1 MNTYKIEYLT
11 NIEVEIAKYFKPEMF
26 ESDSFAYKFFS
37 EQCFF
42 EGDTFTDKQRLAFWN
57 IVIQNR
63 QILPPDKYE
72 LVEQIGLILQA
83 QSKSISTDVN
93 HLLSNLNYKLKLPFQ
108 ITEWKEQS

>member
-1 MNTYKIEYLT
+1 MRAYKIEYLT
-11 NIEVEIAKYFKPEMF
+11 NIEVEIAKYFEAEMF

-37 EQCFF
+37 EQTFL
-42 EGDTFTDKQRLAFWN
+42 EGDTFTHKQRVAFWN

-63 QILPPDKYE
+63 EILPPDKYE
-72 LVEQIGLILQA
+72 LVEQIGLLLQA

-93 HLLSNLNYKLKLPFQ
+93 HFLSNLNYKLQLPFQ